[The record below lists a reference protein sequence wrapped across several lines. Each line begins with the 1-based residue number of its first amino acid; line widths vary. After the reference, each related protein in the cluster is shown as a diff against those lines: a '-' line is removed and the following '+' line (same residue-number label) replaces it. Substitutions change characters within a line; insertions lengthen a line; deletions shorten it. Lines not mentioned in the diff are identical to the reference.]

1 MYSITTT
8 FNKQLDNL
16 IEDALVKYSKG
27 EYTAKQVIQLLAD
40 GESYGEDGKPLYP
53 DADMVK
59 ETKYDVI
66 EAMSKISGID
76 EDELW
81 LVYDEVFDAFYESL
95 NK

>member
-1 MYSITTT
+1 MYNITTT
-8 FNKQLDNL
+8 FNKQLDSL
-16 IEDALVKYSKG
+16 IQDSLTKYSNG
-27 EYTAKQVIQLLAD
+27 EFTAKQVIQLLAD
-40 GESYGEDGKPLYP
+40 GESYGKDGKPLYP

-66 EAMSKISGID
+66 EAMSNISSTS
-76 EDELW
+76 EDDLW